1 MTLTPV
7 QTAVASAYAN
17 IQQPHIIIDDL
28 SDACHAQSDPQLK
41 AGMFL
46 LLLHFL
52 RRTTME
58 RRNKRGTK

>member
-1 MTLTPV
+1 MNDTQV
-7 QTAVASAYAN
+7 RIASAYAN
-17 IQQPHIIIDDL
+17 IQQAHVIIDDL